1 MKKIFLLFFLAVS
14 ASAQYSNTTSGFI
27 PNAPVVTDQFS
38 LKYLPNTFID
48 AKGTISTFGTQAATG
63 LYVRSDNS
71 SEYSNVGISIDLG
84 STTSRDKFGIISHGF
99 FNTLYPVYGSY
110 FAYSNTGS
118 GKPIGTTMA
127 ITGNYPWG
135 YESSVAT
142 NIPIGVAKGGDFW
155 AVTDALNVPAG
166 GATAKGLESFG
177 SAGTA
182 YGVHAIALGTL
193 STTGTTY
200 GIYAKGSGALNN
212 YAGYFEGNVT
222 VTGTFS
228 NPSDVKLKKNIVGI
242 DGALDK
248 IMRLS
253 PSNYEFK
260 TDNYQNINLAKGSH
274 YGFIAQDIE
283 QVFPELVSN
292 SSVVV
297 SRSNSDFRQ
306 NRKLFGTVSNQVKE
320 EVIETENIKTVNYL
334 EIIPILTKAIQE
346 QQKQIEELKFE
357 IQKLKEK

>member
-1 MKKIFLLFFLAVS
+1 MKKILLLCFLTINAF
-14 ASAQYSNTTSGFI
+14 AQHSNTTAGFV
-27 PNAPVVTDQFS
+27 PDAPVVTDQFG

-48 AKGTISTFGTQAATG
+48 AKGTISTLGTQAATG

-71 SEYSNVGISIDLG
+71 SDYSNVGISIDLG
-84 STTSRDKFGIISHGF
+84 STATKDKFGIISNGF
-99 FNTLYPVYGSY
+99 FNTLYPIYGSY
-110 FAYSNTGS
+110 FAYTNSGS

-127 ITGNYPWG
+127 VTGNNPWG

-142 NIPIGVAKGGDFW
+142 NLPIGVAKGGDFW
-155 AVTDALNVPAG
+155 AISDAGSVPAG
-166 GATAKGLESFG
+166 EATAKGLESFG

-182 YGVHAIALGTL
+182 YGVHAIAQGTL
-193 STTGTTY
+193 STTGTAY

-228 NPSDVKLKKNIVGI
+228 NPSDVKLKRNIVGI

-248 IMRLS
+248 VMRLS

-260 TDNYQNINLAKGSH
+260 TDTYQNINLAKGSH

-306 NRKLFGTVSNQVKE
+306 NRKLFGTASNQAKE
-320 EVIETENIKTVNYL
+320 EVVETENIKTVNYL

-346 QQKQIEELKFE
+346 QQKQIEELKLE
-357 IQKLKEK
+357 VQRLKGK